1 MSVECQPHGARKTNT
16 RLMLLNIFTFAGRL
30 HPLIVHLPIGFL
42 LLALLFDLLGYTRR
56 YAYLRSAVPLT
67 LLAGF
72 VAAVLA
78 CIFGWIL
85 AGSGDYDAAT
95 LSRHKTAGITLAVIA
110 GLLLLLT
117 TSWFKSRYTL
127 GPQIFSVVLVGLM
140 GLMGY
145 AGHQGGNL
153 THGNDYLNL
162 AILTQVQRP
171 KPDSVEAAFIYEDVV
186 QPMLIQKCGQCHQP
200 GKLKGKLSVQN
211 LALLLK
217 GGKTGPAVVPGKPD
231 ESELYKRITMDPNH
245 EKFMPAD
252 GKPPLVKREVEIIRW
267 WIEKGMA
274 VEGKKLA
281 ELKDYAAIRNQV
293 TAYLGLGEGAI
304 QEEGIAAI
312 EQHINPDI
320 PASLDMGLVENLRNK
335 GLMVRVMLQHPVML
349 DVTLPAGSGKRMA
362 DIKDDLARVGKNI
375 IWLNLSD
382 NGLTDSDL
390 VVLEG
395 MSNLEKL
402 RLEKNPIADGISDHL
417 LALKH
422 LEAVNL
428 NETKIGALCV
438 NKLGKNPSIKRV
450 YTWKTAVP
458 QNAD

>member
-1 MSVECQPHGARKTNT
+1 
-16 RLMLLNIFTFAGRL
+16 MLLNILTFAGRL

-42 LLALLFDLLGYTRR
+42 LLALLFDVLGYTRR
-56 YAYLRSAVPLT
+56 YAHLRSAVPLT

-78 CIFGWIL
+78 CVFGWIL
-85 AGSGDYDAAT
+85 SATGDYDTAT
-95 LSRHKTAGITLAVIA
+95 LGRHKTAGIILAVIA
-110 GLLLLLT
+110 GLLLLFT
-117 TSWFKSRYTL
+117 TSWFKKQYVV
-127 GPQIFSVVLVGLM
+127 GPRLFSVLLVGLM
-140 GLMGY
+140 GLMSY

-162 AILTQVQRP
+162 AILTQVQRQ
-171 KPDSVEAAFIYEDVV
+171 KPTSVEAAFIYEDVV

-200 GKLKGKLSVQN
+200 GKLKGKLSVQS

-231 ESELYKRITMDPNH
+231 ESELYKRITMDPGH

-281 ELKDYAAIRNQV
+281 ELKGNATIQPQV
-293 TAYLGLGEGAI
+293 AAYLGLGGAGA
-304 QEEGIAAI
+304 EEGVAGI
-312 EQHINPDI
+312 EQHNNPEI
-320 PASLDMGLVENLRNK
+320 PASLDMGLVENLRKK
-335 GLMVRVMLQHPVML
+335 GLIVRVMLQHPVML
-349 DVTLPAGSGKRMA
+349 DVTLPAGSGARMA

-382 NGLTDSDL
+382 NGLTEGDL
-390 VVLEG
+390 AVLEG

-422 LEAVNL
+422 LTAVNL
-428 NETKIGALCV
+428 NETKISALCV
-438 NKLGKNPSIKRV
+438 NKLGENPGIKRV